1 MNDYTPPI
9 ATTIKSIDV
18 LVKNLTAIASVIPTG
33 DIRELLTDLRGVLS
47 NKLQSTAPKTKQ
59 SFAEIFEESLIREAE
74 EQSDLSK
81 ILELLKEQAE
91 DIQDL
96 NKKLDAVRYDV
107 NTNGQQ
113 VSDICRAAGI

>member
-33 DIRELLTDLRGVLS
+33 DIRELLTELRGVLS
-47 NKLQSTAPKTKQ
+47 NKLHSTAPATKQ
-59 SFAEIFEESLIREAE
+59 SFAEIFEESLLREAE
-74 EQSDLSK
+74 EQSDISK

-107 NTNGQQ
+107 NTSGQQ
-113 VSDICRAAGI
+113 VGNICRAAGI